1 MNRIPAK
8 PKQDASTHLIGIG
21 LDCEDGHTRVTGAEE
36 FSIIGGSEKTH
47 ECMTETICKTFED
60 LKNNGKTIRN
70 VEENQLR
77 DMLHKNIPG

>member
-1 MNRIPAK
+1 MNRIPTK
-8 PKQDASTHLIGIG
+8 PKQDTKTHLIGIG
-21 LDCEDGHTRVTGAEE
+21 LDCEDGHTRVTGGEE
-36 FSIIGGSEKTH
+36 FSIVGGSEKTH

-60 LKNNGKTIRN
+60 LKNNGKTLNN

>member
-1 MNRIPAK
+1 MNRMPTK
-8 PKQDASTHLIGIG
+8 PKQDAHTHLVGIG

>member
-1 MNRIPAK
+1 MNRIPTK
-8 PKQDASTHLIGIG
+8 PKQDANTHLIGIG